1 MWKTI
6 IRRFLILI
14 PQLFILSVL
23 IFIIG
28 HNMPGDPLRG
38 LVGPTTTPEQMDMLR
53 EIHGLNDPW
62 YVQYWNWMR
71 GIFTEF
77 NFGMS
82 FQQQRPVVDVIGDRI
97 MNTVRLSFLTTLFI
111 YVIAIPLGIIAA
123 RKKDTI
129 IDKTIMVYT
138 FIALSMPT
146 IVFALINLLIF
157 GFNLGWFPTLGSVSP
172 SADMAGGLTRFLSQ
186 LHHAVL
192 PAITLALISTVGT
205 IYFLRSE
212 IIDNDAS
219 DFVTTARS
227 KGVPEK
233 KVYTRH
239 ILRNALLPIAGGFGS
254 IFAGLFAGSI
264 FIERVFAFSGMGD
277 LFISSIMLQ
286 DWPVANTLIIFYA
299 MLTVVSM
306 LMTDIIITIIDPRI
320 RIK

>member
-38 LVGPTTTPEQMDMLR
+38 LIGPATTPEQMDMLR
-53 EIHGLNDPW
+53 EVHGLNDPW
-62 YVQYWNWMR
+62 YVQYGRWMR

-82 FQQQRPVVDVIGDRI
+82 FQQQRPVLDVIGDRI

-111 YVIAIPLGIIAA
+111 YIIAIPLGIIAA
-123 RKKDTI
+123 RKKDTF

-146 IVFALINLLIF
+146 IVFALINLLVF
-157 GFNLGWFPTLGSVSP
+157 GFNLGLFPTIGSVDT
-172 SADMAGGLTRFLSQ
+172 AAHMAGGLTRFASQ
-186 LHHAVL
+186 MYHAVL
-192 PAITLALISTVGT
+192 PALTLALISTVGT

-277 LFISSIMLQ
+277 LFISSIMMQ

-299 MLTVVSM
+299 VLTVISM